1 MGSGRLGLV
10 GHRQLPLALRLPC
23 LCHARPN
30 ASVWQAAAPSLA
42 ALASSTWQAAAPPLQ
57 LSPACAT
64 RILPILSRGS
74 NHCVAICDG
83 WVFDFNEP
91 RALRMQDVAALDAC
105 CLHGA
110 EYVAVYAG
118 FQLTRGS

>member
-1 MGSGRLGLV
+1 MDGSALSDTASF
-10 GHRQLPLALRLPC
+10 PLRFA
-23 LCHARPN
+23 CHARPN

>member
-1 MGSGRLGLV
+1 MAGGCALPRRPRLE
-10 GHRQLPLALRLPC
+10 HLAGGC
-23 LCHARPN
+23 SAI
-30 ASVWQAAAPSLA
+30 A
-42 ALASSTWQAAAPPLQ
+42 ALARVCHTHTPDPIAP
-57 LSPACAT
+57 
-64 RILPILSRGS
+64 GS

>member
-1 MGSGRLGLV
+1 M
-10 GHRQLPLALRLPC
+10 
-23 LCHARPN
+23 
-30 ASVWQAAAPSLA
+30 
-42 ALASSTWQAAAPPLQ
+42 Q